1 MVKGY
6 SSRRRG
12 RSCNRFHA
20 AFRAALSA
28 AALLLLCVVALPARA
43 TFNNT
48 APRSTFAGTHNYVM
62 TGGSLRS
69 ASNTTNACSLVATRT
84 AALSGIP
91 AGSTIAGAYLYWG
104 GSGATT
110 DYTVG
115 FNAGNT
121 LTSTTNVTALAGDR
135 FTETYTTKSFFG
147 GFYDVT
153 SMVTGNGNYT
163 FGGLAV
169 DSGGEYCTGQ
179 NVMSAW
185 ALVVVYRNASE
196 PYRYTRIYDGLQ
208 LFRGSAV
215 TTTQTGF
222 RVPDL
227 LDGKVSVITWEG
239 DPDTNS
245 SFPLDGFTEALT
257 FDGHGLGNAG
267 CDDVDN
273 MYNSTMGTPS
283 SCSTT
288 TYGADI
294 DTFDVTPYLFEGQSS
309 ATIQY
314 SSGND
319 AVFLSTQII
328 STTNTPVAD
337 LAIVKTH
344 NGTNFTAGQNGS
356 YNIDVQNLGPEIAVG
371 TATVTDT
378 LPTGL
383 TFVSGTGTG
392 WTCSVVGQTVTCNNS
407 APSIALNA
415 HLPAL
420 TLTVAVSG
428 SAAASTQNTATVT
441 HPMFDGTGGN
451 STSTDTVTVRRS
463 NLSTS
468 TKTVV
473 DLNGGS
479 VEAGDVLRYT
489 ITLTESGGQIAATN
503 ASVLDDLAA
512 NLGDLAI
519 VSIPAG
525 ATDSSVG
532 SGGAN
537 GTGQVNITGITVP
550 VSSSRTVV
558 FDAIVSGDVVS
569 GDTVSNTATITN
581 PTGPG
586 ATPSAPNQVIPD
598 PAPPIAGNKVLYVYD
613 RQSTPNQ
620 SLLRTPQPVTTT
632 GTNYVIVAGT
642 NNKVW
647 PLTGAIATGKS
658 LVLPAQTIPVYLF
671 TRAGNNSTGTNR
683 ATTVTLLNGNTVIAT
698 SASQNVSGTAIN
710 RRTYNLTVPA
720 TTITEGNVLNL
731 RFNVTNGNANRE
743 VWVYGRSTGTGATIC
758 VTVTNC
764 SKLTFNTNTVVNVDD
779 VSLYT
784 AAYPSV
790 TTKATAWE
798 PGDTVYIRA
807 DISDP
812 FGGFDVSGARL
823 TLRDGSN
830 AIVVNNLAMTAKT
843 SPVYN
848 SGTPNRIFEYAY
860 TIPASP
866 NYGSY
871 SVSVSGDEG
880 LEGTVSHT
888 RPGSFDVSPKA
899 LNVVKSHS
907 GDFTAGANNNYTLVV
922 SNSGGTTISGT
933 TTVKDTLAT
942 GLTFV
947 SGTGT
952 GWSCSAAGQV
962 VTCTSSTSVA
972 ASSSMAP
979 ITLTVAVAG
988 NMGTSVANQ
997 ASVGNS
1003 TIGAG
1008 IQKSGNTDNAIIG
1021 HPDLSTST
1029 KAVTDLNG
1037 GDANPGDTLRYT
1049 ITVKE
1054 SAGYAANGVTVT
1066 DPLPV
1071 GLTGLTG
1078 LNVGLTTCTGT
1089 AGVAGG
1095 TLTVTGLTVGAGG
1108 NCKLVFDVQVSGSA
1122 GAGLVVDNTAT
1133 INNPAGPG
1141 AAPLASITVSQSQV
1155 SASGN
1160 KVLYVYAND
1169 TMTRVAQ
1176 AAAASNTTS
1185 SGAAVYHDFV
1195 LPGVSSALNIAAG
1208 STINISLWL
1217 ARNGSTTTINRTVY
1231 LKLFKRVGVT
1241 DTQIGGQSGSVTFS
1255 STALALQSFTITAP
1269 SFGSAGNLA
1278 VGDKLVLRVYNDSDT
1293 GGNDRSIL
1301 FQQFNAGSGSTVT
1314 VSTPTVVHVDSVNL
1328 YSAAYPA
1335 TTQATSYGQGD
1346 VLYVRASVSD
1356 PFGFA
1361 DISGGSVVIKNPSG
1375 TTVTTATLV
1384 NGTHTKSTSG
1394 ATRVYEYAYTVPVSP
1409 PTGTWTASVT
1419 ANEGAEGT
1427 ISHTGSGTF
1436 AVGGRMTLRKTW
1448 GAGATAGNA
1457 VTLTIGGGTGAVAGS
1472 STAPSTLTPA
1482 TANAATGATIT
1493 LTEAYTVGVAGS
1505 YTTTLAC
1512 TKDSDGTTVT
1522 PSGTGLSRTVV
1533 MPAGS
1538 VTCTFTNSRTVPL
1551 TVVKVATTI
1560 SDPVSGTTRPKAI
1573 PGAIIEYQVIVT
1585 NPAANPVDS
1594 NTVFINDQVP
1604 TFMDLRV
1611 VDIGGAGSGP
1621 VQFVDGSPSSGLT
1634 YAPGAD
1640 ITFSNDGGAT
1650 WTYTPSAIANGTDPA
1665 VTNIR
1670 VNPKGIFNANNAQ
1683 FTIKFR
1689 MRVE

>member
-1 MVKGY
+1 M
-6 SSRRRG
+6 RRAAAVAG
-12 RSCNRFHA
+12 LLLCALALPAHA
-20 AFRAALSA
+20 AF
-28 AALLLLCVVALPARA
+28 
-43 TFNNT
+43 NNT
-48 APRSTFAGTHNYVM
+48 TPRATFAGTHNYVM
-62 TGGSLRS
+62 TGGSLRT
-69 ASNTTNACSLVATRT
+69 ASNTTNACSVTTTRT

-91 AGSTIAGAYLYWG
+91 AGSTIVAAYLYWG
-104 GSGATT
+104 GSGTGN
-110 DYTVG
+110 DWVVG

-121 LTSTTNVTALAGDR
+121 LTSTTNISALAGNR

-153 SMVTGNGNYT
+153 SLVTGNGNYT
-163 FGGLAV
+163 FGGLTV
-169 DSGGEYCTGQ
+169 DTGGDYCTGQ
-179 NVMSAW
+179 NVLAAW
-185 ALVVVYRNASE
+185 AMVVVYTNPSE
-196 PYRYTRIYDGLQ
+196 PYRYTRVYDGLQ

-257 FDGHGLGNAG
+257 FDGHGLSNPG

-294 DTFDVTPYLFEGQSS
+294 DSFDVTPWLYEGQSS

-344 NGTNFTAGQNGS
+344 NGSNFTAGQNGS

-378 LPTGL
+378 LPAGL
-383 TFVSGTGTG
+383 TYVSGTGTG
-392 WTCSVVGQTVTCNNS
+392 WTCSAVGQAVTCNNS

-420 TLTVAVSG
+420 TLTVAVDG
-428 SAAASTQNTATVT
+428 TAAASTQNTATVT

-451 STSTDTVTVRRS
+451 SVSTDTVTVRRS

-489 ITLTESGGQIAATN
+489 ITLTESGGQIAASNVT
-503 ASVLDDLAA
+503 VVDDLAA
-512 NLGDLAI
+512 NLGDLSV

-525 ATDSSVG
+525 ATDASVG

-537 GTGQVNITGITVP
+537 GTGQVNITGISVP
-550 VSSSRTVV
+550 ASGSRTIV
-558 FDAIVSGDVVS
+558 FDAIVSGDVVP
-569 GDTVSNTATITN
+569 GDTVTNTATITN

-586 ATPSAPNQVIPD
+586 ATPSAPPQTIPD

-620 SLLRTPQPVTTT
+620 SLTRTPQPATTT

-647 PLTGAIATGKS
+647 PLAGPVATGKS

-698 SASQNVSGTAIN
+698 STSQNVSGTTIQ
-710 RRTYNLTVPA
+710 RRTYNIVLTTPV
-720 TTITEGNVLNL
+720 TIDAGASLNL
-731 RFNVTNGNANRE
+731 RYNVTNGAANRE
-743 VWVYGRSTGTGATIC
+743 VWVYGRSTGTGATVC
-758 VTVTNC
+758 VTLANC
-764 SKLTFNTNTVVNVDD
+764 SKLTFTTSTVINVDD
-779 VSLYT
+779 VSMYS
-784 AAYPSV
+784 AIYPS
-790 TTKATAWE
+790 TATKAPGAAWE
-798 PGDTVYIRA
+798 PGDVVYIRA

-812 FGGFDVSGARL
+812 FGGYDVSGARL
-823 TLRDGSN
+823 TLRDGNN
-830 AIVVNNLAMTAKT
+830 AIVVNNAAMTART
-843 SPVYN
+843 SPAYN

-880 LEGTVSHT
+880 AEGTVSHT
-888 RPGSFDVSPKA
+888 RPASFDVAPKA
-899 LNVVKSHS
+899 LTVLKSHA
-907 GDFTAGANNNYTLVV
+907 GDFTAGTNNAYTLTVN
-922 SNSGGTTISGT
+922 NSGGAIAAGTT

-952 GWSCSAAGQV
+952 GWTCSAAGQV
-962 VTCTSSTSVA
+962 VTCTTTAAIA
-972 ASSSMAP
+972 ASSNMAP

-1003 TIGAG
+1003 SIGAG
-1008 IQKSGNTDNAIIG
+1008 FQKPGNTDTAVIG

-1029 KAVTDLNG
+1029 KTVSDLNG
-1037 GDANPGDTLRYT
+1037 GDAVPGDTLRYT

-1054 SAGYAANGVTVT
+1054 SAGFAATNATVS
-1066 DPLPV
+1066 DPLPT

-1078 LNVGLTTCTGT
+1078 LNTGLSTCGGT
-1089 AGVAGG
+1089 PVVASG
-1095 TLTVTGLTVGAGG
+1095 TLTVTGLNLGAGAS
-1108 NCKLVFDVQVSGSA
+1108 CTLVFDVQVSGSA
-1122 GAGLVVDNTAT
+1122 GAGLVIDNTAT
-1133 INNPAGPG
+1133 ITNPAGNG
-1141 AAPLASITVSQSQV
+1141 AVKTASITVAQSQV
-1155 SASGN
+1155 AASGN
-1160 KVLYVYAND
+1160 KILYVYAND
-1169 TMTRVAQ
+1169 TMTRTPQ
-1176 AAAASNTTS
+1176 STAASNTTS
-1185 SGAAVYHDFV
+1185 SGVNVYHDF
-1195 LPGVSSALNIAAG
+1195 LLAGVAGNLNIAAG
-1208 STINISLWL
+1208 STINIDLWL
-1217 ARNGSTTTINRTVY
+1217 ARNGSTTTTTRNVY
-1231 LKLFKRVGVT
+1231 VKLFKRVGVT
-1241 DTQIGGQSGSVTFS
+1241 DTQIGGQSGTVTFS
-1255 STALALQSFTITAP
+1255 STTLAKQSFTITAP
-1269 SFGSAGNLA
+1269 SFGTAGNLA
-1278 VGDKLVLRVYNDSDT
+1278 VGDQLVLRIYNDSDT

-1314 VSTPTVVHVDSVNL
+1314 ISTPTVVHVDSVGV

-1335 TTQATSYGQGD
+1335 TTQVASYGQGD
-1346 VLYVRASVSD
+1346 TLYVRATVSD

-1361 DISGGSVVIKNPSG
+1361 DISGGSIAIKNPGG
-1375 TTVTTATLV
+1375 TTVGSATLV
-1384 NGTHTKSTSG
+1384 NGTHTKSTAG
-1394 ATRVYEYAYTVPVSP
+1394 AIRVYEYAYTVPAAP

-1419 ANEGAEGT
+1419 ANEGSEGT
-1427 ISHTGSGTF
+1427 ITHTGNGTF
-1436 AVGGRMTLRKTW
+1436 EVGGRVTLRKTW
-1448 GAGATAGNA
+1448 GAGSTAGNA
-1457 VTLTIGGGTGAVAGS
+1457 VTLTISGGTGAVAGS

-1482 TANAATGATIT
+1482 TSNAATGATIT
-1493 LTEAYTVGVAGS
+1493 LAEAYTSGAAGT

-1522 PSGTGLSRTVV
+1522 PSGTGLSRTIT

-1538 VTCTFTNSRTVPL
+1538 VTCTYTNSVTVPL
-1551 TVVKVATTI
+1551 TVVKVATTV
-1560 SDPVSGTTRPKAI
+1560 SDPINGTTLPKAI
-1573 PGAIIEYQVIVT
+1573 PGAIVEYQIIVT
-1585 NPAANPVDS
+1585 NPAATPVDN
-1594 NTVFINDQVP
+1594 NTVVITDQIP
-1604 TFMDLRV
+1604 AHMDLRV
-1611 VDIGGAGSGP
+1611 ADIAGTGTGP
-1621 VQFVDGSPSSGLT
+1621 VQFLNGSPSSGLT
-1634 YAPGAD
+1634 Y
-1640 ITFSNDGGAT
+1640 TFTSLSNATDDLLFSSDGGVT
-1650 WTYTPSAIANGTDPA
+1650 WTYTPSAGANGTDPA
-1665 VTNIR
+1665 VTHVR
-1670 VNPKGIFNANNAQ
+1670 VNPKGIFNAGNAQ
-1683 FTIKFR
+1683 FTIKLR
-1689 MRVE
+1689 MRIE